1 MCDCVSLLL
10 LCSATSNP
18 WFYSCQECIVSTSQE
33 MCCHG
38 GRKEKKK
45 KTIGGSTTSGLQP
58 WQGNLLRHPS
68 LPCICVYL
76 HVDSWSLPPREYR
89 LQKRSLAVPCCQLPN
104 RWVSLNAPPTLVVAK
119 HLAGSTLAPIL
130 PVDTQ
135 RQHASATRY

>member
-1 MCDCVSLLL
+1 MQCNLKPMVLFLPRVHSQHEPRNVL
-10 LCSATSNP
+10 P
-18 WFYSCQECIVSTSQE
+18 W
-33 MCCHG
+33 G
-38 GRKEKKK
+38 KEGKKKK

-58 WQGNLLRHPS
+58 WQGNLLHHPS